1 MRHVA
6 ILGPAGAGKSWL
18 ARELAVA
25 LELPV
30 DHLDRL
36 YWTPG
41 WVPTPEQEWEALQRR
56 EVERESWIAD
66 GLQEGRIGLPHHWL
80 DAADTIVFIDASLLS
95 SVWRVVRRRLGSQAG
110 PEMPADCKPAPFY
123 RAFPKFLRLLWLY
136 RRTVR
141 DDILAELE
149 RRQHRQRVAVLRSGE
164 DVRSFLAGVKS
175 QSAPLGESLLT

>member
-25 LELPV
+25 SELPV
-30 DHLDRL
+30 VHLDRL
-36 YWTPG
+36 YWKPG
-41 WVPTPEQEWEALQRR
+41 WVPTPEPEWEALQRR

-66 GLQEGRIGLPHHWL
+66 GLQEGRVGMPHHWL
-80 DAADTIVFIDASLLS
+80 DAADTIVFIDASPLS
-95 SVWRVVRRRLGSQAG
+95 CVWRVIRRRLDSQAG

-123 RAFPKFLRLLWLY
+123 RAFPRFLRLLLLY

-141 DDILAELE
+141 ADVLAELA
-149 RRQHRQRVAVLRSGE
+149 RREHRQQVAVLRGGY
-164 DVRSFLAGVKS
+164 DVRTFLE
-175 QSAPLGESLLT
+175 SATAQRAAVGESLMK